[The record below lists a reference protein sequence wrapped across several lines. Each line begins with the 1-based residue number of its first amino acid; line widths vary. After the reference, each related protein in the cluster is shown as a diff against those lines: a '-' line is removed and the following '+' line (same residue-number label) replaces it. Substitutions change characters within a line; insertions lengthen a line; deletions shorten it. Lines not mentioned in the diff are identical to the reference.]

1 MTRKTKGLISIMVP
15 VVLWGI
21 SFVNTEYLLRSLG
34 PMTIGG
40 IRFTVATLLLYFLM
54 RQSGA
59 SLKVDPKD
67 KKLFLVAGLVGI
79 SLYFYFENTG
89 IKYIS
94 AAPAS
99 LIISAIPV
107 LSLIFE
113 ALFCKRRIDRIDF
126 FTVVL
131 SIVGVAFIVGLDVE
145 ALLSS
150 GKGIGYFMMVGAAL
164 SWVVFSLISKPLFDK
179 YSYITIVF
187 YQFFYSLPFF
197 IPFIIFEKNTW
208 SLVGGEALWHLGFL
222 SIFASAVG
230 FYYYAKA
237 MDLLGVTESAV
248 FINFCP
254 IITIMTSYF
263 YFGAMVTKVQFI
275 GGCIVMAS
283 VTVTTLRAEKERL
296 PEDTEIAYK
305 VLNDKM

>member
-1 MTRKTKGLISIMVP
+1 MVP

-21 SFVNTEYLLRSLG
+21 SFVNTEYLLASLG

-40 IRFTVATLLLYFLM
+40 IRFTVATLLLYLLM
-54 RQSGA
+54 RHSGA
-59 SLKVDPKD
+59 PLRIDKKD
-67 KKLFLVAGLVGI
+67 KKLFLLAGFVGI

-94 AAPAS
+94 AAPSS

-113 ALFCKRRIDRIDF
+113 AVLFKRRVDRIDF
-126 FTVVL
+126 FTVML
-131 SIVGVAFIVGLDVE
+131 SIVGVAFIVGLDVKT
-145 ALLSS
+145 LLASE
-150 GKGIGYFMMVGAAL
+150 KGIGYFMMMGAAL
-164 SWVVFSLISKPLFDK
+164 SWVVYSLVSKPLFDK

-197 IPFIIFEKNTW
+197 LPFIFFEKNTW
-208 SLVGGEALWHLGFL
+208 HLIGGEGFFHLGFL

-254 IITIMTSYF
+254 IITIITSYF
-263 YFGAMVTKVQFI
+263 YFGAMVTKVQFM

-283 VTVTTLRAEKERL
+283 VTVTTLRAEKERIPEGVAITL
-296 PEDTEIAYK
+296 P
-305 VLNDKM
+305 VLDDKT